1 VTALLALVFA
11 LVNTP
16 SGRTMLVSAG
26 ILLDLVPLLAV
37 REGFF
42 PEVRNACRG
51 HAIGAQL
58 YLTWSVPR
66 PRLIFDR

>member
-1 VTALLALVFA
+1 MTALLALVFA

-42 PEVRNACRG
+42 PEVRYALARTT
-51 HAIGAQL
+51 L
-58 YLTWSVPR
+58 SVR
-66 PRLIFDR
+66 SWT